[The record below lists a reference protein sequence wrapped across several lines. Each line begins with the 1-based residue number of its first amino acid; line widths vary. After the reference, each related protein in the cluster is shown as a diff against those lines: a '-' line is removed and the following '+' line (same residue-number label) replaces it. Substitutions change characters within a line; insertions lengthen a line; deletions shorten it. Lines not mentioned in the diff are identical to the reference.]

1 MFLLFYIKFLQV
13 VNLQAQL
20 ASLKEQAAR
29 SFTNCSTNAN
39 SSERF
44 CGKFPSFDPQDVQSW
59 FQSQNPNI
67 IPQLDPNTA
76 SNFGNNPFYEN
87 GIANQNPM
95 GNYENQMKVEENV
108 SFSSFEEGSSHHSMD
123 SLDHV
128 QANYRQWPLQDD
140 DELQSIAFGY
150 VQQWSCA
157 K

>member
-1 MFLLFYIKFLQV
+1 M
-13 VNLQAQL
+13 NLQAQL

-29 SFTNCSTNAN
+29 SFTNCSANAN

-44 CGKFPSFDPQDVQSW
+44 CGNKFPSYPQDVQSW

-67 IPQLDPNTA
+67 VPQFDPNKA
-76 SNFGNNPFYEN
+76 SNFGNNPFHEH
-87 GIANQNPM
+87 GFVNQNHV
-95 GNYENQMKVEENV
+95 GSYENQMKVEENV

-123 SLDHV
+123 SLDL
-128 QANYRQWPLQDD
+128 QANNRQWPLQDD

-150 VQQWSCA
+150 VPQWSCA